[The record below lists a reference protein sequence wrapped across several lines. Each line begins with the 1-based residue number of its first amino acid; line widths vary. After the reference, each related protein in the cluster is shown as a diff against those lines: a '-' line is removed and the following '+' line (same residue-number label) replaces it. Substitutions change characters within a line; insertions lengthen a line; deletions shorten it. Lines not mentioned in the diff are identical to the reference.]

1 MHKATLPDGTVV
13 AVKVQRPGIVD
24 TVTNDLAIME
34 RIVDVYDCVVPEG
47 EGLSV
52 KELVDEMVRTST
64 EELDFENEANNL
76 ERFFTNNESRERV
89 TSPRCY
95 RDYSTSAVLTEDF
108 AGSPCVEKI
117 DGLGLSDNQRDDL
130 AYLVAHNYMEQFM
143 EDGFYH
149 ADPHAGNVL
158 VLPDDG
164 GIEWIDFGM
173 MGTMT
178 SGQRDTLEQLILALV
193 KGDAYGLKRQ
203 VLKIA
208 KPRGAVDHAA
218 LLELCETMSDQFIG
232 VDLESFDTGALEHGA
247 FQQRAFRQGPACR
260 CLDRIA
266 GVGEFGLHP
275 GVLHPGGVGGLARLW
290 RRADHRHHRARFQP
304 GFGGLH
310 LHKGAAVF
318 EIDCLVK
325 GRWRKAIRLIPR
337 EGAGRPPFVYGGGF
351 VPELVRLWIRTFVSP
366 QMLTH
371 QQMVSTI
378 PTLMHQHLC
387 VNIRFCRLERGL
399 AWQALRTYR

>member
-1 MHKATLPDGTVV
+1 
-13 AVKVQRPGIVD
+13 
-24 TVTNDLAIME
+24 
-34 RIVDVYDCVVPEG
+34 
-47 EGLSV
+47 
-52 KELVDEMVRTST
+52 
-64 EELDFENEANNL
+64 
-76 ERFFTNNESRERV
+76 
-89 TSPRCY
+89 
-95 RDYSTSAVLTEDF
+95 
-108 AGSPCVEKI
+108 
-117 DGLGLSDNQRDDL
+117 
-130 AYLVAHNYMEQFM
+130 
-143 EDGFYH
+143 
-149 ADPHAGNVL
+149 
-158 VLPDDG
+158 
-164 GIEWIDFGM
+164 M